1 MVPNCLLTCGTTE
14 ECDEAGPPK
23 GQKLCMAMTVRT
35 CLVWTL
41 EVLILLMFC
50 LGVAVLVEF
59 VVVHPQ
65 PPKCDISSLT
75 LSNFSTSSM
84 NANASAAHD
93 GRGSFTPVQM
103 LTAVIAVT
111 VKAHNQI
118 THIGTFYDHVH
129 VMVSYHRDLIGEDWV
144 EPFYQG
150 RSNTD
155 LLQTQVEVH
164 NLQVSPDTGT
174 QLLADIKDQSV
185 EFGVA
190 LHVLTRVRILNIITH
205 HFRVHVRCDITVTPL
220 TETNRQST
228 LLSKSCREKTHW
240 LSNH

>member
-1 MVPNCLLTCGTTE
+1 MPLYTTNVFVGFSLNLFLMHLLCSRGLWVDYCLW
-14 ECDEAGPPK
+14 
-23 GQKLCMAMTVRT
+23 Q
-35 CLVWTL
+35 
-41 EVLILLMFC
+41 
-50 LGVAVLVEF
+50 
-59 VVVHPQ
+59 
-65 PPKCDISSLT
+65 
-75 LSNFSTSSM
+75 
-84 NANASAAHD
+84 
-93 GRGSFTPVQM
+93 
-103 LTAVIAVT
+103 
-111 VKAHNQI
+111 
-118 THIGTFYDHVH
+118 

-174 QLLADIKDQSV
+174 QLLADLKDQSV